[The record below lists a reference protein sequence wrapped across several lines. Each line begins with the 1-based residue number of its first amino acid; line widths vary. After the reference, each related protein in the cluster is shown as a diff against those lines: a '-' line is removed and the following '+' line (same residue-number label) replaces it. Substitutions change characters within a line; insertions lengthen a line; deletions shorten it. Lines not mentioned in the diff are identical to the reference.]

1 MERCCPTHSGFRRYD
16 FKSIMTDG
24 DDVLLR
30 YKCETENY
38 GTLNNAEH
46 FKVKGGFIEE
56 AVVYFVNGT
65 K

>member
-1 MERCCPTHSGFRRYD
+1 
-16 FKSIMTDG
+16 MTDG